1 MIKIAEKFENE
12 TVEMRKV
19 YTATLIE
26 LAKENENIVALDADL
41 MSAIAMGE
49 FNKTYPDRF
58 INCGIQEANMI
69 GVAAGMSA
77 TGKIPF
83 AHTFAPF
90 ATRRAYD
97 QLFLSAG
104 YAQLNVKV
112 VGSDPGITAQ
122 LNGGTHMP
130 FEDVG
135 LMRMIP
141 NAVVCEP
148 TDNTILKFILKEAAS
163 RYGLFYIRLSRKQS
177 TKIYDETS
185 TFEFGKANTIREGK
199 DVTIIAYG
207 IMVKEALIAADMLK
221 AQGIDARVID
231 MFMIK
236 PIDKEAIIKAAKETG
251 AIVTAENHN
260 IIGGLGE
267 ATAAV
272 LAENIPVPLER
283 VGVNDVFGKVG
294 KQDYLA
300 KEFKLTAEEI
310 VSKVQKVLKRK

>member
-1 MIKIAEKFENE
+1 MIKLAQNIENE
-12 TVEMRKV
+12 PIEMRKV

-26 LAKENENIVALDADL
+26 LAKENENVVALDADL

-49 FNKTYPDRF
+49 FAKAYPDRF
-58 INCGIQEANMI
+58 INCGIQEANMM
-69 GVAAGMSA
+69 GAAAGMSA

-104 YAQLNVKV
+104 YAHLNVKV

-135 LMRMIP
+135 LMRLIP
-141 NAVVCEP
+141 DAIVTEP
-148 TDNTILKFILKEAAS
+148 TDNTILKFVLKEAVNT
-163 RYGLFYIRLSRKQS
+163 YGLFYIRLSRKNS
-177 TKIYDETS
+177 TKIYEEGS
-185 TFEFGKANTIREGK
+185 TFTIGKANKIREGK

-207 IMVKEALIAADMLK
+207 IMVKEALLAANKLK
-221 AQGIDARVID
+221 EQGIEARVLD
-231 MFMIK
+231 MFTIK
-236 PIDKEAIIKAAKETG
+236 PIDKEAIIEAAKETG

-267 ATAAV
+267 AVAAV
-272 LAENIPVPLER
+272 LAENFPAPLER
-283 VGVNDVFGKVG
+283 VGVNDIFGKVG
-294 KQDYLA
+294 NQDYLA
-300 KEFKLTAEEI
+300 KEFNLTSDDI
-310 VSKVQKVLKRK
+310 VEKALKVISRK

>member
-1 MIKIAEKFENE
+1 MIKLVDKIENDPI
-12 TVEMRKV
+12 EMRQV
-19 YTATLIE
+19 YTSTLIE
-26 LAKENENIVALDADL
+26 LAKENEEIVALDADL
-41 MSAIAMGE
+41 MSAIKMGE
-49 FNKTYPDRF
+49 FKDTYPDRF
-58 INCGIQEANMI
+58 INCGIQEANMM

-97 QLFLSAG
+97 QLFLSVG
-104 YAQLNVKV
+104 YADLNVKV

-130 FEDVG
+130 FEDIG
-135 LMRMIP
+135 LMRLIP
-141 NAVVCEP
+141 GAVVTEP
-148 TDNTILKFILKEAAS
+148 TDNSVLKFVLKEAAKT
-163 RYGLFYIRLSRKQS
+163 YGLFYIRLSRKAS
-177 TKIYDETS
+177 TKIYDESS
-185 TFEFGKANTIREGK
+185 TFTLGKANLLKEGK

-221 AQGIDARVID
+221 EQGINARVLD
-231 MFMIK
+231 MFTIK
-236 PIDKEAIIKAAKETG
+236 PLDKKAVIKAAQETG

-267 ATAAV
+267 AVASV
-272 LAENIPVPLER
+272 LAENTCAPLER

-294 KQDYLA
+294 TQDYLA
-300 KEFKLTAEEI
+300 KEFNLTADDI
-310 VSKVQKVLKRK
+310 VAKVKKVLDRK

>member
-1 MIKIAEKFENE
+1 MIKLANNIDKEPI
-12 TVEMRKV
+12 EMRKV

-41 MSAIAMGE
+41 MSAIAMGD
-49 FNKTYPDRF
+49 FAKTYPDRF
-58 INCGIQEANMI
+58 INCGIQEANMM

-77 TGKIPF
+77 TGKVPF

-104 YAQLNVKV
+104 YAELNVKV

-135 LMRMIP
+135 LMRLIP
-141 NAVVCEP
+141 NAVVVEP
-148 TDNTILKFILKEAAS
+148 TDNTVLKFVLKEAAKT
-163 RYGLFYIRLSRKQS
+163 YGLFYIRLSRKNS
-177 TKIYDETS
+177 TKVYEEGSSFTI
-185 TFEFGKANTIREGK
+185 GKANTIREGN

-207 IMVKEALIAADMLK
+207 IMVKEALLAANILK
-221 AQGIDARVID
+221 EQGIEVRVLD
-231 MFMIK
+231 MFTIK
-236 PIDKEAIIKAAKETG
+236 PIDKDAVIKAAKETG
-251 AIVTAENHN
+251 AIVTTENHN

-267 ATAAV
+267 AVAAV
-272 LAENIPVPLER
+272 LAENAPIPMER

-294 KQDYLA
+294 TQDYLA
-300 KEFKLTAEEI
+300 KEFNLTADEI
-310 VSKVQKVLKRK
+310 VQKVKKVLERK

>member
-1 MIKIAEKFENE
+1 MIKLVDKIENDPI
-12 TVEMRKV
+12 EMRQV
-19 YTATLIE
+19 YTSTLIE
-26 LAKENENIVALDADL
+26 LAKENDDIVALDADL
-41 MSAIAMGE
+41 MSAIKMGE
-49 FNKTYPDRF
+49 FKDTYPNRF
-58 INCGIQEANMI
+58 INCGIQEANMM

-97 QLFLSAG
+97 QLFLSVG
-104 YAQLNVKV
+104 YADLNVKV

-130 FEDVG
+130 FEDIG
-135 LMRMIP
+135 LMRLIP
-141 NAVVCEP
+141 GAVVTEP
-148 TDNTILKFILKEAAS
+148 TDNSVLKFVLKEAAKT
-163 RYGLFYIRLSRKQS
+163 YGLFYIRLSRKAS
-177 TKIYDETS
+177 TKIYDESSKFTL
-185 TFEFGKANTIREGK
+185 GKANLIKDGK

-221 AQGIDARVID
+221 EQGINARVLD
-231 MFMIK
+231 MFTIK
-236 PIDKEAIIKAAKETG
+236 PLDKEAVIMAAKETG

-267 ATAAV
+267 AVATV
-272 LAENIPVPLER
+272 LAENTYAPLER

-294 KQDYLA
+294 TQDYLA
-300 KEFKLTAEEI
+300 KEFNLTADDI
-310 VSKVQKVLKRK
+310 VAKVKKVLDRK